1 MYKYQ
6 RVTVEVPDDDLAL
19 NPIYICLTSDM

>member
-6 RVTVEVPDDDLAL
+6 HATVEVPDDDVAL